1 MDSMLNRV
9 KENYGE
15 TPVVFG
21 HAENTSQMTG
31 ETINTM
37 ITLTHNSETGTYTF
51 FEQLP
56 TDDRI
61 ICILSGGK
69 ARFKMEV
76 SGISS

>member
-1 MDSMLNRV
+1 M
-9 KENYGE
+9 
-15 TPVVFG
+15 VFG
-21 HAENTSQMTG
+21 HAENTSQLTG
-31 ETINTM
+31 EMITTI

-56 TDDRI
+56 SDKRI

-69 ARFKMEV
+69 AEIKPKV